1 MQSNNVAAG
10 AAGAATG
17 ELAARASGMLY
28 PGVKLSDLSEEQKQ
42 TISTLATVSAGL
54 TGGLT
59 GNSTA
64 SAAVGAQSGKNAVE
78 NNYLSVS
85 EKTELEIAKQMIKN
99 SKDPAERESELT
111 AENAR
116 LKRQLAE
123 QAEELAI
130 LQKVATYFANRLK

>member
-17 ELAARASGMLY
+17 ELAARAIGMLY

-64 SAAVGAQSGKNAVE
+64 SAAVGAHRAGRMLLRI
-78 NNYLSVS
+78 NYLSVS
-85 EKTELEIAKQMIKN
+85 EKTELEIAKQTIKN
-99 SKDPAERESELT
+99 SKDPAEREK
-111 AENAR
+111 A
-116 LKRQLAE
+116 Q
-123 QAEELAI
+123 
-130 LQKVATYFANRLK
+130 QKYDALLEKDIQ

>member
-1 MQSNNVAAG
+1 MQYWRELRLRKLAYLLKSTEKDPAVKAIAHAILGGAVAAMQSNNVAAG

-17 ELAARASGMLY
+17 ELAARAIGMLY

-64 SAAVGAQSGKNAVE
+64 SAAVGAHRAGRM
-78 NNYLSVS
+78 LLRI
-85 EKTELEIAKQMIKN
+85 T
-99 SKDPAERESELT
+99 T
-111 AENAR
+111 
-116 LKRQLAE
+116 
-123 QAEELAI
+123 
-130 LQKVATYFANRLK
+130 

>member
-1 MQSNNVAAG
+1 
-10 AAGAATG
+10 
-17 ELAARASGMLY
+17 MLY

-54 TGGLT
+54 AGGLT

-85 EKTELEIAKQMIKN
+85 EKTELEIAKQTLKN
-99 SKDPAERESELT
+99 SKDPAEREKAQQKYDAL
-111 AENAR
+111 
-116 LKRQLAE
+116 L
-123 QAEELAI
+123 EEDITSDKEVIAACI
-130 LQKVATYFANRLK
+130 IVMRVVQRVPAQG